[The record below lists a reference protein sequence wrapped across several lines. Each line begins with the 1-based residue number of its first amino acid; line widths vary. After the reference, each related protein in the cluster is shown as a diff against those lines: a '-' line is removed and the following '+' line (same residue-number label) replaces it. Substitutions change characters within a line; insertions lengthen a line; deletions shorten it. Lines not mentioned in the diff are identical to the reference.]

1 MCSLQEAFQD
11 WNTEESV
18 KQVVSRSQK
27 KKRRAVLPP
36 EPAVIEPDR
45 PGHRQLPAA
54 ELLGGAPTENTES
67 TSISSMLNAME
78 SNDYFPHPTVENND
92 SNVYKL
98 EPDWAKAFDNDSAP
112 SWIKERMPP
121 RYSEAPLIPSPWM
134 DGAPTLWQKVPSA
147 MAHTPGLDAA
157 QNAASSQL
165 DSLQKKLDQ
174 MFTKLDALETT
185 RAESNHVEIILFVL
199 GGVFLLLLL
208 DLLVKQGTHVAAY
221 MASAGATA
229 AVGMNTYTV

>member
-11 WNTEESV
+11 WNTNESV
-18 KQVVSRSQK
+18 QQVVSRSHK
-27 KKRRAVLPP
+27 KKRRALTPP

-67 TSISSMLNAME
+67 TSISSMLNALE
-78 SNDYFPHPTVENND
+78 STEYFPHPTVENKD
-92 SNVYKL
+92 SNIYKL

-112 SWIKERMPP
+112 AWIKERMPP

-157 QNAASSQL
+157 QEKATSQL
-165 DSLQKKLDQ
+165 DNMQKKLDQ
-174 MFTKLDALETT
+174 MFTKLDSLETT

-208 DLLVKQGTHVAAY
+208 DLLVKQGTQVAAY

-229 AVGMNTYTV
+229 AVGLHMPS

>member
-1 MCSLQEAFQD
+1 
-11 WNTEESV
+11 
-18 KQVVSRSQK
+18 
-27 KKRRAVLPP
+27 
-36 EPAVIEPDR
+36 
-45 PGHRQLPAA
+45 
-54 ELLGGAPTENTES
+54 
-67 TSISSMLNAME
+67 MLNALE
-78 SNDYFPHPTVENND
+78 SNEYFPHPTVENND

-98 EPDWAKAFDNDSAP
+98 EPDWAKAFDNDTAP

-121 RYSEAPLIPSPWM
+121 RYAEAPLIPSPWM

-157 QNAASSQL
+157 QEKATNQL
-165 DSLQKKLDQ
+165 DNLQKKLDQ

-208 DLLVKQGTHVAAY
+208 DLLVKQGTQVAAY

-229 AVGMNTYTV
+229 AVMNTYT